1 MALKPNHVAW
11 RWCCVGMGGTGKTSH
26 AYNLIRDCDHDQI
39 FVFDHDGQFAQ
50 RNKVRS
56 CETPAQ
62 ILRELKR
69 SGFVVF
75 SPSQMYLN
83 KIRDPNLSERQ
94 RDRAFH
100 SVAMWFCR
108 YAFEMALAL
117 PGKSLF
123 FCDELQKLCKYSNP
137 WLTAI
142 LEEGRNRALDF
153 GCCTLHLGAI
163 DLAVRNQF
171 NARYVFK
178 IEERGAL
185 KYLAENGFSPA
196 EIFALKKFHFI
207 LRDSHAGTMA
217 RGVTRPA

>member
-1 MALKPNHVAW
+1 MALKPQHVAW
-11 RWCCVGMGGTGKTSH
+11 HFCCVGMGGTGKTTL
-26 AYNLIRDCDHDQI
+26 AYDLIRGCDHDHVFI
-39 FVFDHDGQFAQ
+39 FDHDGQFAQ
-50 RNKVRS
+50 RNGTRS
-56 CETPAQ
+56 CSTPAE

-75 SPSQMYLN
+75 SPSQMYLARL
-83 KIRDPNLSERQ
+83 RDPNLNDHQS
-94 RDRAFH
+94 DRALH
-100 SVAMWFCR
+100 STSVFFCR
-108 YAFEMALAL
+108 YVFEMALGL

-171 NARYVFK
+171 NVRYVFK

-185 KYLAENGFSPA
+185 KYLSENGFDPA
-196 EIFALKKFHFI
+196 AIYALKKFHYI
-207 LRDSHAGTMA
+207 KRDSHTGEMESG
-217 RGVTRPA
+217 RV